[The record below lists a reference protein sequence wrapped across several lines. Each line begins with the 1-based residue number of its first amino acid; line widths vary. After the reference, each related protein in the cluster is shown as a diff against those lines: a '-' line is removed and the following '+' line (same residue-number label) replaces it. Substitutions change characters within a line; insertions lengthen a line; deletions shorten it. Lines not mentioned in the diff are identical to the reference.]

1 VPAPALKDRLSQ
13 QWKADHI
20 EETLSRVMEHLAEN
34 KIASDTLTI
43 QLGKTLQ
50 IDPAKEVFVNNPEAD
65 RLLTREY
72 RAPFVVPTEV

>member
-1 VPAPALKDRLSQ
+1 
-13 QWKADHI
+13 
-20 EETLSRVMEHLAEN
+20 MEHLAEN

>member
-1 VPAPALKDRLSQ
+1 VPASALKDRLAQ
-13 QWKADHI
+13 QWKKDDI

-34 KIASDTLTI
+34 KVASDTLAI

-50 IDPAKEVFVNNPEAD
+50 IDPAKEVFVDNPEAD

-72 RAPFVVPTEV
+72 RAPFVVPAEV